1 MPTHLEGTPTNQ
13 SLDHSF
19 APGRFLLLIHSFFVR
34 SKLILLLPSNETYVG
49 INIYYIYYIYE
60 GILNFIRVCHF

>member
-1 MPTHLEGTPTNQ
+1 MPTHLERTPTNQ

-49 INIYYIYYIYE
+49 ININYIYITYTKV
-60 GILNFIRVCHF
+60 F

>member
-49 INIYYIYYIYE
+49 INIYYIYITYTKV
-60 GILNFIRVCHF
+60 F

>member
-49 INIYYIYYIYE
+49 IKWY
-60 GILNFIRVCHF
+60 